1 MPFYTI
7 QTSQERSVIIHHSP
21 PFPFSLS
28 FFFSAVLTPFSLNPY
43 HIYEHQN
50 YTILYIYI
58 HTLLW
63 TGFSIHVMST
73 DNIWIKKKIYTT
85 QNITLIYLY
94 ILLCDMFQHTQYH
107 VNEQMGKDKNWTDR
121 TDRDQNTASIILTLV
136 IHINPHSNA
145 TREGTCRTSITM
157 PTTQVAPL
165 QNPLC

>member
-1 MPFYTI
+1 
-7 QTSQERSVIIHHSP
+7 
-21 PFPFSLS
+21 
-28 FFFSAVLTPFSLNPY
+28 
-43 HIYEHQN
+43 
-50 YTILYIYI
+50 
-58 HTLLW
+58 
-63 TGFSIHVMST
+63 MST
-73 DNIWIKKKIYTT
+73 DNIWIQKKIYTT

-121 TDRDQNTASIILTLV
+121 IDRDQNTASIILTLV
-136 IHINPHSNA
+136 IHMNPHSNA